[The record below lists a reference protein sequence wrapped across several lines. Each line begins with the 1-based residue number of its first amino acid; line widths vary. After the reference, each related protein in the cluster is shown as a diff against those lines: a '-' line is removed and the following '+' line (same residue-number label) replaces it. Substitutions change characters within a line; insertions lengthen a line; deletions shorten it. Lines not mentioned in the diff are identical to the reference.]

1 MCGPCSRYS
10 ATFSDCEYTD
20 TGPSHGQI
28 LEEQI
33 SILQARIE
41 ELEKPKGLRSSLSLH
56 QASTSR
62 AGLSSP
68 PISPTN
74 TMGLGPLLSHFYLQQ
89 TSGSPMPPDTNN
101 SMPTELPFI
110 VLQALAHNF
119 LHNVSHFG
127 FFLDTQAF
135 HDAVTSSDGQNL
147 SPVLMNVMY
156 LWGVHLSKS
165 EQITVYEPALLA
177 HALRSTAG
185 SLTGTHPRTI
195 LHSLQAEVLLAYYF
209 IRNVRFLEARYHT
222 SAAVSIALSSG
233 LHRIRTQSGQGPP
246 IQSTFEALTPPKDA
260 AEEGERISAFW
271 NVLNLNNCWAG
282 TDGSSSNVSYGPSG
296 LKIDTPW
303 PLDTRDYVERPH
315 RLPRRN
321 SGTIAKFLANVPDE
335 ATSQAALYAKAGIL
349 FEQATA
355 LAARYRAGG
364 IPGNDPEFGVV
375 DTKIDTFKAILPP
388 VQSKYILV
396 VHSLSN
402 VATIQLH
409 DPFVSQNM
417 FSRNKTLSA
426 ARFIADLLTKVDV
439 QNLGHIDPVLAPL
452 WTSTCLVFIAELAQ
466 QGANHTK
473 GLMDSFKIVVAAMQV
488 FAPHCRLMTAQLA
501 AVRQAYSSAQI

>member
-1 MCGPCSRYS
+1 MDQSTSGFTALTPIVGSRRKIKCDGGRPMCGPCSRYS
-10 ATFSDCEYTD
+10 ATFGDCEYTD

-89 TSGSPMPPDTNN
+89 TSGSPMPPGANN

-110 VLQALAHNF
+110 LLQALAHNF
-119 LHNVSHFG
+119 LHNVSQFG

-147 SPVLMNVMY
+147 PPVLMNVMY

-165 EQITVYEPALLA
+165 EQLTVYEPALLA

-185 SLTGTHPRTI
+185 SLTATHPRTI
-195 LHSLQAEVLLAYYF
+195 LHNLQADLLLAYYF
-209 IRNVRFLEARYHT
+209 R
-222 SAAVSIALSSG
+222 AAKAL
-233 LHRIRTQSGQGPP
+233 P
-246 IQSTFEALTPPKDA
+246 PPKDA

-282 TDGSSSNVSYGPSG
+282 MDGSSSNVSYGPSG

-303 PLDTRDYVERPH
+303 LLDTQDYVERPH
-315 RLPRRN
+315 HLPRQN
-321 SGTIAKFLANVPDE
+321 SGTITKFLANVPDE

-409 DPFVSQNM
+409 NPFVNQNM
-417 FSRNKTLSA
+417 FSHNKTLSA
-426 ARFIADLLTKVDV
+426 ARSIVDLLTKVNV
-439 QNLGHIDPVLAPL
+439 QNIGLINPVLAPL

-473 GLMDSFKIVVAAMQV
+473 GLMDSFKIAVAAMQV

-501 AVRQAYSSAQI
+501 APFGDLIGGTLKIFLRTIKF

>member
-10 ATFSDCEYTD
+10 ATFGDCEYTD

-56 QASTSR
+56 QVSTSR

-89 TSGSPMPPDTNN
+89 TSGSPMPPGANN

-119 LHNVSHFG
+119 LHNVSQFG

-135 HDAVTSSDGQNL
+135 HDAVTSSVGQNL
-147 SPVLMNVMY
+147 PPVLMNMMY

-177 HALRSTAG
+177 HALCSTTG
-185 SLTGTHPRTI
+185 SLTSTHPWTI
-195 LHSLQAEVLLAYYF
+195 LHNLQAEVLLAYYF
-209 IRNVRFLEARYHT
+209 IRNVRFLEAQYHM
-222 SAAVSIALSSG
+222 SAAMSIALSSG
-233 LHRIRTQSGQGPP
+233 LHRIHTQSGQD
-246 IQSTFEALTPPKDA
+246 TT
-260 AEEGERISAFW
+260 EEGERISAFW

-303 PLDTRDYVERPH
+303 PLDTRDYVE
-315 RLPRRN
+315 N
-321 SGTIAKFLANVPDE
+321 SRTIAKFLANVPDE

-355 LAARYRAGG
+355 LAPRYRAGG

-402 VATIQLH
+402 VTMIQLH
-409 DPFVSQNM
+409 NLFVNQNM

-426 ARFIADLLTKVDV
+426 ACSIVDLLTKVDV
-439 QNLGHIDPVLAPL
+439 QNIGLIDPVLAPL
-452 WTSTCLVFIAELAQ
+452 WTSTCLVFIGELAQ
-466 QGANHTK
+466 QGAKHTK

-501 AVRQAYSSAQI
+501 AVRQAYVLAQL